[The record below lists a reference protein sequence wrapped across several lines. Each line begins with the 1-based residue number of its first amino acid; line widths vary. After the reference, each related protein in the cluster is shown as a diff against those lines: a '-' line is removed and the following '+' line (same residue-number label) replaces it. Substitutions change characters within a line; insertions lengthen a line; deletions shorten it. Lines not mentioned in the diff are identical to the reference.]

1 MSDAWLVTDH
11 SATDGRRLIVARPH
25 TARRE
30 ANHTA
35 AGHHVTVH
43 IGLRAALADMTARL
57 EAAAMDGE
65 RVEARVER
73 E

>member
-1 MSDAWLVTDH
+1 VIDAWLVADH
-11 SATDGRRLIVARPH
+11 SAPDGRRLIVALPH

-35 AGHHVTVH
+35 AGHRVAVH
-43 IGLRAALADMTARL
+43 IGLRAALRDVISRL
-57 EAAAMDGE
+57 ERAAMAGE
-65 RVEARVER
+65 PVEVQVER